1 MMPVAKIMQRDC
13 GCVVR
18 EQTGD
23 EPVAGTREV
32 HDMGFT
38 GDRSSRWLDG
48 SSRTVNRRKR

>member
-1 MMPVAKIMQRDC
+1 VAKIMQRDC

-38 GDRSSRWLDG
+38 GDRSSRWIDG